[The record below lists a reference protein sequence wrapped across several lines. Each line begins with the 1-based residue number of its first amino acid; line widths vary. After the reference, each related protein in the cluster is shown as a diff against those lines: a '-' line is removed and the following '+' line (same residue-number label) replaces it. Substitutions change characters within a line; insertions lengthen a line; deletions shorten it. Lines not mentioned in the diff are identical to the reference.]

1 MSPARA
7 DFPQAASAAEPWRS
21 SHALP
26 RVDLEPLTP
35 AELRALFRGGETE
48 ADLCEGLLASGA
60 RARGSIDLSIA
71 EGLHALRQRDRL
83 ARLGYHL
90 DDYAREV
97 LDLGKRTAETLAA
110 LGRELGTRPVLREA
124 MRSGRVR
131 LRAAET
137 VLKVAVGEAEA
148 EWVERAARW
157 TVRKLEEAVRRA
169 TESAENVQGLDEEW
183 LVFGAHMRPEER
195 AVLDAG
201 LDLAG
206 EVLPGSSRMERLEA
220 LSQEFLAELGA
231 DPDSDVTC
239 TIARG
244 FRPRRPGEEPR
255 RATLEAETEGWSALP
270 PAVDWPAP
278 DVRFYE
284 TATAEDVDDRLRELV
299 RLRSRFDDLLG
310 YCAHAVK
317 RSGMHQLLG
326 FASFR
331 HYCEERLGLSARAV
345 EQRAALEGR
354 LWSSPALREAR
365 RQGVSFEKLR
375 LLAKLPEREIAAW
388 IPRARGLTC
397 IALRRRLDGERERQ
411 MRAARRLGVSMPRR
425 IAVVVAAAIQA
436 VRDRFGGLLSVGTCL
451 AVIAKHFI
459 DTWWDAR
466 PSRSRSRKVRER
478 DGNDCQVPGCSHR
491 ATHSHHIA
499 LRSHGGGDEPWN
511 QVAVCAFHHLR
522 CIHGGYLRVFGR
534 APDALTWFLCGKV
547 WRGPVGQGCEAAE
560 AA

>member
-1 MSPARA
+1 MEAAPYSV
-7 DFPQAASAAEPWRS
+7 PQAAPAAEPWRS

-26 RVDLEPLTP
+26 PVELEPMTP
-35 AELRALFRGGETE
+35 AELRALFRGGEPE
-48 ADLCEGLLASGA
+48 ADLCEGLLASAA
-60 RARGSIDLSIA
+60 RARSSIDLSIA
-71 EGLHALRQRDRL
+71 EGLHALRQGDRL
-83 ARLGYHL
+83 ARLGCHL

-110 LGRELGTRPVLREA
+110 LGRELCARPLLREA

-137 VLKVAVGEAEA
+137 VLSVAVGEAEA
-148 EWVERAARW
+148 EWVERASRW
-157 TVRKLEEAVRRA
+157 TVRELEDVVRRA
-169 TESAENVQGLDEEW
+169 RKGAEEVQGSDEEW
-183 LVFGAHMRPEER
+183 LVFGAQMRPEER
-195 AVLDAG
+195 VVLDAG

-220 LSQEFLAELGA
+220 LSQEFLAELPA

-239 TIARG
+239 TVARG
-244 FRPRRPGEEPR
+244 FRPRPPGEEPR
-255 RATLEAETEGWSALP
+255 RAALEAETEGWSALP
-270 PAVDWPAP
+270 AVADWPAP

-284 TATAEDVDDRLRELV
+284 TATAEDVDGRLRELV
-299 RLRSRFDDLLG
+299 RLRSGWDEVLG

-317 RSGMHQLLG
+317 RSGMHRLLG

-375 LLAKLPEREIAAW
+375 LLAKLPEPEIAAW
-388 IPRARGLTC
+388 TPRARAITC

-411 MRAARRLGVSMPRR
+411 MRAARRLGVPMPRR

-436 VRDRFGGLLSVGTCL
+436 VRDRFGRLLSVGTCL
-451 AVIAKHFI
+451 AVMAKHFI
-459 DTWWDAR
+459 DTWWSAR

-478 DGNDCQVPGCSHR
+478 DEDNCQVPGCSHR
-491 ATHSHHIA
+491 AGHSHHIA
-499 LRSHGGGDEPWN
+499 FRSHGGGDEPEN
-511 QVAVCAFHHLR
+511 QVAACAFHHLR
-522 CIHGGYLRVFGR
+522 CIHGGTLRVFGR
-534 APDALTWFLCGKV
+534 APDALTWFLCGKL